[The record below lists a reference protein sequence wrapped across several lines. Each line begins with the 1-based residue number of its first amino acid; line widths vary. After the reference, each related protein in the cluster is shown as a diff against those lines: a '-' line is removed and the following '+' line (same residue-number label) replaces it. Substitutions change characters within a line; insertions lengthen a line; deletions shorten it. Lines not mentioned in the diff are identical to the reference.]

1 MKIQTTE
8 NTKERKIFHSNLFV
22 EICVFCCE
30 IKTSDLMDK
39 TDAEM
44 SR

>member
-1 MKIQTTE
+1 MNIQTTE
-8 NTKERKIFHSNLFV
+8 NAKEHKNSYSNLFV

-44 SR
+44 RR